1 MLHAPF
7 LWSIII
13 HTQHHANCTV
23 YMAHREG
30 YHHHQA
36 TITIQYLVQNTQIS
50 GRVGREKN
58 GIPYSQNEFLIIS
71 LFPPNTRE
79 NIHPTP
85 EDICR
90 ELIHIFDD
98 DSQNYSGPHSD
109 SQVKD
114 QWWCVMMGLGHFTLW
129 CLSLFQLPKLSPLLH
144 HCSRD
149 SHTQGWLNDLQASI
163 KWFLSKRKP
172 VSFNK
177 VEPFLKLKAKTFFPQ
192 YNGF

>member
-50 GRVGREKN
+50 GGVGREKN
-58 GIPYSQNEFLIIS
+58 GIPFFVRNSQNPFIIKS
-71 LFPPNTRE
+71 LFSPKTGRTFTF
-79 NIHPTP
+79 TP
-85 EDICR
+85 HQKMRPDICR

-98 DSQNYSGPHSD
+98 DSEKYSGPHSD

-114 QWWCVMMGLGHFTLW
+114 Q
-129 CLSLFQLPKLSPLLH
+129 
-144 HCSRD
+144 
-149 SHTQGWLNDLQASI
+149 
-163 KWFLSKRKP
+163 
-172 VSFNK
+172 
-177 VEPFLKLKAKTFFPQ
+177 
-192 YNGF
+192 